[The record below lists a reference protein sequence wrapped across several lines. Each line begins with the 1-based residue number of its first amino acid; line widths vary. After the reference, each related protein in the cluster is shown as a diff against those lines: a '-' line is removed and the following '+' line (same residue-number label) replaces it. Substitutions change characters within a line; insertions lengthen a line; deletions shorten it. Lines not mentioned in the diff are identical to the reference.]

1 MGAVV
6 MAWRVCLIFSLRV
19 SVFSST
25 FSPLILTS
33 WDFFLSF
40 FCDSIQSMLVLLP
53 FPFLLCLTYIS
64 VFLYIY
70 IYLKTGLS
78 SLFFIFQFYKK
89 NNKFKVDKIIGFVDH
104 WMMREVVF

>member
-53 FPFLLCLTYIS
+53 FPFLLCLTFSYS
-64 VFLYIY
+64 FL
-70 IYLKTGLS
+70 
-78 SLFFIFQFYKK
+78 FIFLSPS
-89 NNKFKVDKIIGFVDH
+89 VD
-104 WMMREVVF
+104 